1 MRFLC
6 CTGELRIMCLLG
18 AGVLACVRNSLQAVF
33 VHCFE
38 PWSLVALGGQ
48 SNALFCGVF
57 LCGSKFHSCS
67 RLHSPFSRI
76 SKPGLGF
83 LSQFSA
89 GDVTAAWDARG
100 LSQKGR
106 RRKNTQ
112 HDCTVQRVL
121 AVSGVRFV
129 TAYTTSRR
137 AAGTAY
143 GTRQISIPQA

>member
-33 VHCFE
+33 VHCLGS
-38 PWSLVALGGQ
+38 WGLVALGGQ

-67 RLHSPFSRI
+67 RLHLPFSRI

-83 LSQFSA
+83 LSQFSPAQATSWQPGTQEGFPRRA
-89 GDVTAAWDARG
+89 GGAKTLSMTTPCSAFWLCLECG
-100 LSQKGR
+100 LSLL
-106 RRKNTQ
+106 TQ
-112 HDCTVQRVL
+112 S
-121 AVSGVRFV
+121 AEE
-129 TAYTTSRR
+129 
-137 AAGTAY
+137 
-143 GTRQISIPQA
+143 PQARLTEHAK